1 MNYSMKKLFT
11 KHLIIRI
18 PKLFLVL
25 IIISGTQQSR
35 AQLNPLAGIYFSNEY
50 LGNPA
55 MAGIEKGLTLNMGY
69 RKQWSTIPG
78 APKTQSLTAD
88 YGTGKKV
95 GLGLN
100 IYTDEAGLIKRTRVM
115 GTYSYHL
122 PLRNENQKLRF
133 GISFGFAD
141 ERVLNENINGDQN
154 DGSIGKFNEIETYMD
169 GDIGLAYTTSKLT
182 MQAAIP
188 NMKVFLKK
196 DGINGVADRSSFL
209 STVSYKFFFSDAFD
223 GFGVEPKLAYR
234 GVTGFSD
241 IIDIGA
247 NFTVANGK
255 ASVMSV
261 YHSSQSATLGMGA
274 IIKNI
279 GLLSANYTTSS
290 RALSEYSSGNF
301 QIALKLNLWKKKI
314 I

>member
-1 MNYSMKKLFT
+1 MKKIFT
-11 KHLIIRI
+11 KHLRRRL

-25 IIISGTQQSR
+25 IIILSAQQSR

-55 MAGIEKGLTLNMGY
+55 MAGIGKGLTLNMGY

-133 GISFGFAD
+133 GISFGFTD

-169 GDIGLAYTTSKLT
+169 GDIGVAYTTSKLT
-182 MQAAIP
+182 IQAAIP
-188 NMKVFLKK
+188 NMKIFLQK
-196 DGINGVADRSSFL
+196 DDVNGVADRSSFF
-209 STVSYKFFFSDAFD
+209 STLSYKFFFSKTLD

-234 GVTGFSD
+234 GVTGFD
-241 IIDIGA
+241 NIIDIGA

-261 YHSSQSATLGMGA
+261 YHSSQSATFGMGA
-274 IIKNI
+274 IIKNV
-279 GLLSANYTTSS
+279 GSLNANYTTPSL
-290 RALSEYSSGNF
+290 ALSEYSSGNF
-301 QIALKLNLWKKKI
+301 QIGIKLNVLKKKNI
-314 I
+314 